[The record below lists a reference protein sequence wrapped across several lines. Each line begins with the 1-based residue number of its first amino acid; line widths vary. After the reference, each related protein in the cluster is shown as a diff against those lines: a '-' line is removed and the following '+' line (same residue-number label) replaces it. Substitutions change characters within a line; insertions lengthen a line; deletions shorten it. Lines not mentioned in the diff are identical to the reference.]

1 MKFDRRIFSNIIL
14 FLLIIIVIAVTT
26 MCQSST
32 AIKIAFADDLMAL
45 SSMDYSMNIPY
56 ADVRELELVED
67 PDLGKVSDGKN
78 KPELQSGI
86 WENEAWGEYH
96 LCFNPNATNCV
107 VVHLRD
113 GQIFVFN
120 SNSNEATAKTY
131 EEFLTYLQ

>member
-26 MCQSST
+26 MCQSTT

-56 ADVRELELVED
+56 ADVLELELVD
-67 PDLGKVSDGKN
+67 APDLGKVSGGKN
-78 KPELQSGI
+78 KPELQSGV
-86 WENEAWGEYH
+86 WENETWGEYH
-96 LCFNPNATNCV
+96 LCFNPNATNCIV
-107 VVHLRD
+107 VRLRD

-120 SNSNEATAKTY
+120 CNTNEATMETY
-131 EEFLTYLQ
+131 QEFLTYLQ

>member
-26 MCQSST
+26 MCQSTT

-56 ADVRELELVED
+56 ADVLELELVD
-67 PDLGKVSDGKN
+67 APDLGKVSGGKN
-78 KPELQSGI
+78 KPELQSGV
-86 WENEAWGEYH
+86 WENETWGEYH
-96 LCFNPNATNCV
+96 LCFNPNATNCIV
-107 VVHLRD
+107 VRLRD

-120 SNSNEATAKTY
+120 CNTNEATVETY
-131 EEFLTYLQ
+131 KEFLTYLQ